1 MVRSEH
7 ASISGTGSP
16 SNTEMTIFDRVASWH
31 RQKFIE
37 LVFAAFADEPDQRST
52 EFLPRAAARTWM
64 PRTANSAGPEA
75 NRRGSLPSDQFDDLG
90 VISAARP
97 TAARSAASGR
107 DLEAPNSRMMS
118 ATEASPPNAMQPS

>member
-1 MVRSEH
+1 VGRIAIEYR
-7 ASISGTGSP
+7 
-16 SNTEMTIFDRVASWH
+16 NDDL
-31 RQKFIE
+31 RQSRGLGIAEKFIE

-52 EFLPRAAARTWM
+52 EFLPPRGGENMDAQNSKFCWSGSKSTRLAAFPTSSM
-64 PRTANSAGPEA
+64 IV
-75 NRRGSLPSDQFDDLG
+75 G

-118 ATEASPPNAMQPS
+118 ATEAVASNAMQPS